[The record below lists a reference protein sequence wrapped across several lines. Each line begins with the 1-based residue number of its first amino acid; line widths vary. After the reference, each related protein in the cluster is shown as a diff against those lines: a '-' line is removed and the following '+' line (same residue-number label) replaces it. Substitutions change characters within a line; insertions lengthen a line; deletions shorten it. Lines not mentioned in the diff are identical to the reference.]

1 MSLITVSH
9 LKKIFGSDE
18 VLSDASLQLN
28 EGERLCLVGP
38 NGAGKTTLL
47 RCLLGLET
55 PDGGSISITPG
66 LRLGVLEQHT
76 TNLADAATVWEA
88 ALSAREEL
96 IAARAEARALEDAWA
111 ANEHPTDEDLD
122 RYTEVHERLRHLGD
136 EAYESDVKAAL
147 AGLGLPEP
155 AWEQN
160 PETLSGGQKT
170 RLAIARILLGGADVL
185 CLDEPTNHLDVAAIE
200 WLEEFLGRYSGA
212 ALIISHDR
220 YFMDRVGTKIVE
232 LADGRTKTYPGNYSA
247 FARLKEEERE
257 RQMKVY
263 EQQQEQIQKLET
275 YIERYRA
282 GNRAT
287 MSKSRQKAL
296 ARIERVEKP
305 RDESGPN
312 IRFKADTR
320 SADEVLQV
328 RSVAKSFDMKHVLES
343 VSFEVRRGERVGIIG
358 PNGAGKST
366 LLKIVAGEMSADA
379 GTIRWGMNTEPGYFA
394 QEMDMPLG
402 GDTVL
407 DALMDAAPLSIE
419 EARNM
424 LAQFGFRGDDVFR
437 DLPVLSGGERNRL
450 QLAVL
455 LARGANVVL
464 LDEPTNHLDLPSR
477 DALQHAMQAFAG
489 TLVFVT
495 HDRYLLQGLATRLV
509 IVENGRADS
518 FEGTYD
524 DYRRHLERKNRPKP
538 TPKGAL
544 AVANGKRGKSR
555 APKPEDIEAEILAT
569 EKRIATLTRLLA
581 DPNTYADPEAAPKA
595 GAEYEELTTRLPE
608 LYTAWEAASEAIG

>member
-9 LKKIFGSDE
+9 VKKIFGSDQ
-18 VLSDASLQLN
+18 VLTDASLQLN
-28 EGERLCLVGP
+28 DGERLCLVGP

-47 RCLLGLET
+47 RCILGLET
-55 PDGGSISITPG
+55 MDGGSVSILPG

-76 TNLADAATVWEA
+76 TGLADAATVWDA
-88 ALSAREEL
+88 ALAARPEL
-96 IAARAEARALEDAWA
+96 LEARAEARALEDAWA
-111 ANEHPTDEDLD
+111 ANEHPTDDDLD

-136 EAYESDVKAAL
+136 EAYESDAKAAL
-147 AGLGLPEP
+147 AGLGLPESTWDQDP
-155 AWEQN
+155 A
-160 PETLSGGQKT
+160 TLSGGQRT
-170 RLAIARILLGGADVL
+170 RLAIARILLSGTDVL

-200 WLEEFLGRYSGA
+200 WLEDFLGKYSGA
-212 ALIISHDR
+212 ALVISHDR
-220 YFMDRVGTKIVE
+220 YFMDRVGTKVVE
-232 LADGRTKTYPGNYSA
+232 LTDGRTKAYPGNYSA
-247 FARLKEEERE
+247 FVRLKDEELE
-257 RQMKVY
+257 RQQKMY
-263 EQQQEQIQKLET
+263 EQQREQIQKLEI

-296 ARIERVEKP
+296 ARIERIEKP
-305 RDESGPN
+305 READGPN
-312 IRFKADTR
+312 IQFRADTR
-320 SADEVLQV
+320 SADEVLQA
-328 RSVAKSFDMKHVLES
+328 RGIAKAFDGKPVLQS

-358 PNGAGKST
+358 PNGAGKTT
-366 LLKIVAGEMSADA
+366 LLKIVAGEMGADA
-379 GTIRWGMNTEPGYFA
+379 GTVRWGMNTEPGYFA

-419 EARNM
+419 EARST

-477 DALQHAMQAFAG
+477 DALQSAMTAFAG
-489 TLVFVT
+489 TLIFVT
-495 HDRYLLQGLATRLV
+495 HDRYLLQGLATRLI
-509 IVENGRADS
+509 IVENGGATS

-524 DYRRHLERKNRPKP
+524 EYRRHLERKNRPKP
-538 TPKGAL
+538 AAKNAAGGNGRKGKA
-544 AVANGKRGKSR
+544 ARP
-555 APKPEDIEAEILAT
+555 PKPEEVEAEIHAA
-569 EKRIATLTRLLA
+569 EKRIAALTRILA
-581 DPNTYADPEAAPKA
+581 DPNTYLDPDAAPRA
-595 GAEYEELTTRLPE
+595 SAEYEDLTTRLPE
-608 LYTAWEAASEAIG
+608 LYTAWEAASEAP